1 MRNIIIKDLTP
12 DVRMSAGEA
21 IQEAKI
27 SDDIGPGFPKP
38 AYAVLILLKERIG
51 KENPQ
56 SAALAGYMHALSVS
70 PYQKDGAS
78 LIGGAALAAQM
89 GDPLLAHHLN
99 RDPVVNEVQGGS
111 VFPVSFNLFTATV
124 LRCVD
129 GKLKPVFTTV
139 GRSQ

>member
-1 MRNIIIKDLTP
+1 MMAALR
-12 DVRMSAGEA
+12 VGEA

-38 AYAVLILLKERIG
+38 AYAVLILFEERIG

-89 GDPLLAHHLN
+89 GDPLLAHRLN
-99 RDPVVNEVQGGS
+99 RDPVVNEEQGQFGVPGILQS
-111 VFPVSFNLFTATV
+111 IYGNGIA
-124 LRCVD
+124 LR
-129 GKLKPVFTTV
+129 
-139 GRSQ
+139 R